1 MASSTPQPSRAR
13 SASPCHS
20 GTVVRLEDRF
30 ESAPSTA
37 LSPMPF
43 TQLLTSA
50 PSHTKPA
57 RKKAVTLSLDE
68 DLNDQYLRSCIAKNQ
83 SDTERNKVYTEVT
96 LLKKEKLQLEIE
108 ILKRQVNQGTDL

>member
-83 SDTERNKVYTEVT
+83 VYTEVT